1 MATAKKK
8 DYLWFVKAPG
18 HVQVPVIAQDWEQAT
33 LEAAQFWGV
42 KWAEIFWQCE
52 LVKKT
57 EVIRNMCCR
66 CKRFFNGEGVEC
78 EPCRK
83 LRAAEEA
90 EEQAARRRYWKKHF
104 LRESS
109 RG

>member
-33 LEAAQFWGV
+33 LEAARFWGV

-57 EVIRNMCCR
+57 DVIRNMCCR
-66 CKRFFNGEGVEC
+66 PGGGTGRSISCG
-78 EPCRK
+78 
-83 LRAAEEA
+83 RAPAGDE
-90 EEQAARRRYWKKHF
+90 
-104 LRESS
+104 
-109 RG
+109 RGG